1 MKKFLTLRNQLIL
14 LIAVLVLAMLVGAA
28 FFLTNQA
35 QKALMEEKIDKVT
48 GITRQMAF
56 YYEEAISRLS
66 SDPQYVSLSQK
77 DQRKMLEQELQKFTS
92 ILKEAYPNIFYG
104 YFIGEYGAPIAY
116 KPTPQ
121 PGLSWITDAQI
132 TNLVKDGEI
141 VGYAFAMEDRSVV
154 QAQLSQI
161 RNVSLGMTAALM
173 ILGAI
178 GAFLIGTNLSRGVV
192 GIKSGLKK
200 MEYDLSF
207 RLPRYSGEIGEIAEA
222 VNRLGAALE
231 EARDYTRYVLENIST
246 GIISLDEEGKV
257 TVFNPAA
264 EKLLGVKASE
274 ALGSGYEGAIMKSS
288 IPQKSKLLS
297 LIKEH
302 KEGEQAVVISALKPE
317 PLELGV
323 SISSLFSSK
332 GTFTGKIITIEDLSM
347 KRKLEELLRR
357 SDRLAA
363 LGLFLSGIAHEV
375 RNPLTSIK
383 GFLQLLLSR
392 KLILPEGIN
401 AASLVIKE
409 TERLNK
415 LLTDLLSF
423 ASPAPAKIE
432 RKNVLEILERT
443 LTLLEDQIKRQ
454 GVEVVKELE
463 NLPQVEVD
471 EQKLEQVFYN
481 ILLNAV
487 QAMPDGGKLTLKAR
501 LFDEEAVISFSDTG
515 PGIPEEHLDKVFDP
529 FFTTKDRGTGL
540 GLAVSHRMME
550 ALGGKIEVQSKK
562 GEGATFVVHLPLFKE
577 EK

>member
-48 GITRQMAF
+48 GITRQMAI

-66 SDPQYVSLSQK
+66 SDPQFASLSPK

-246 GIISLDEEGKV
+246 GIISLDEEGKI

-562 GEGATFVVHLPLFKE
+562 GEGATFVVHLPLLKE

>member
-48 GITRQMAF
+48 GITRQMAI

-66 SDPQYVSLSQK
+66 SDPQYVSLSPK

-246 GIISLDEEGKV
+246 GIISLDEEGKI

-487 QAMPDGGKLTLKAR
+487 QAMPDGGKLTLKAG

-562 GEGATFVVHLPLFKE
+562 GEGATFVVHLPLLKE

>member
-48 GITRQMAF
+48 GITRQMAI

-66 SDPQYVSLSQK
+66 SDPQFVSLSQK

-173 ILGAI
+173 ILGAL

-246 GIISLDEEGKV
+246 GIISLDEEGKI

-274 ALGSGYEGAIMKSS
+274 VLGSGYEGAIMKSS

-487 QAMPDGGKLTLKAR
+487 QAMPDGGKLTLKAG

-562 GEGATFVVHLPLFKE
+562 GEGATFVVHLPLLKE

>member
-48 GITRQMAF
+48 GITRQMAI

-66 SDPQYVSLSQK
+66 SDPQFVSLSQK

-246 GIISLDEEGKV
+246 GIISLDEEGKI

-562 GEGATFVVHLPLFKE
+562 GEGATFVVHLPLLKE

>member
-332 GTFTGKIITIEDLSM
+332 GTFTGKIITIEDLSI

-423 ASPAPAKIE
+423 ASPAPAKME

>member
-48 GITRQMAF
+48 GITRQMAI

-66 SDPQYVSLSQK
+66 SDPQFVSLSQK

-246 GIISLDEEGKV
+246 GIISLDEEGKI

>member
-48 GITRQMAF
+48 GITRQMAI

-66 SDPQYVSLSQK
+66 SDPQFASLSPK

-246 GIISLDEEGKV
+246 GIISLDEEGKI

-487 QAMPDGGKLTLKAR
+487 QAMPDGGKLTLKAG

-562 GEGATFVVHLPLFKE
+562 GEGATFVVHLPLLKE